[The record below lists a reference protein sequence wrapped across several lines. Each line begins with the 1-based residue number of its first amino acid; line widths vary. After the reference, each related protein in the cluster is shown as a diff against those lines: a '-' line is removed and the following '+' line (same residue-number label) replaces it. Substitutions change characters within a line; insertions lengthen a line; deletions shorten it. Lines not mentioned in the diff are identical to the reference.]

1 MVSSIKKLRIS
12 PKLFI
17 IRKTIDL
24 PIGRQSL
31 PPLLTAEVNVSSLHI
46 DDNYEKSLIKQLKD
60 LARRHNVLSTEP
72 IIIIEQMQSIQ
83 ALLSVLRQ
91 KKRGA
96 LSTTTLA
103 TQGELQQKGR
113 ITSYG
118 CSSKTLPSSTT
129 KGKNY
134 CLLPLP
140 VFI

>member
-31 PPLLTAEVNVSSLHI
+31 PPLLTAEGNVSSLHI

-60 LARRHNVLSTEP
+60 LARRHNVLSTES

-83 ALLSVLRQ
+83 ALLSVLR
-91 KKRGA
+91 
-96 LSTTTLA
+96 
-103 TQGELQQKGR
+103 
-113 ITSYG
+113 
-118 CSSKTLPSSTT
+118 
-129 KGKNY
+129 
-134 CLLPLP
+134 
-140 VFI
+140 